1 MKTYLTE
8 YMVINEVGRA
18 HEMGGEVEAETKEEA
33 MAICEKIGHTFL
45 GELVGEVDASDMA
58 GLCDAVVEQRDRD
71 WLQSV
76 ERVDEY

>member
-8 YMVINEVGRA
+8 YVVINEVGRA
-18 HEMGGEVEAETKEEA
+18 HKVCGEVNAETKEEA
-33 MAICEKIGHTFL
+33 MAAWEKNGHTFL

-58 GLCDAVVEQRDRD
+58 GLCDAGQEQRDRD